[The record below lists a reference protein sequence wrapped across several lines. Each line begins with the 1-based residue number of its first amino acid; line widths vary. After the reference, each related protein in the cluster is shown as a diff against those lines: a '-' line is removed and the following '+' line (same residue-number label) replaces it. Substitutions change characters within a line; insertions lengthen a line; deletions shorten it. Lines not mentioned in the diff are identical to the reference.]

1 MGLNMDSQL
10 AWEMIRVSF
19 RASRQLQDLLS
30 QLREQCSAEEYK
42 DCAQGIARAIH
53 GINTALIDKALA
65 SHPELSRRI
74 EAELAEIGRID

>member
-1 MGLNMDSQL
+1 MNSQL

-19 RASRQLQDLLS
+19 RASRELQDLLP
-30 QLREQCSAEEYK
+30 QLKDQCAAEEYR

-65 SHPELSRRI
+65 SHPELADRI
-74 EAELAEIGRID
+74 EGELADIGRIE